1 MGRTYGGI
9 LGLVAFATVIGRGM
23 VALSSIESVILFA
36 CVVMFLFGGL
46 GWIVGNIAARIVD
59 ESVRQKVNAELDG
72 LQHSM
77 EHAVS

>member
-23 VALSSIESVILFA
+23 VALSSIESVVLIA
-36 CVVMFLFGGL
+36 CVAMFLFVGL

-77 EHAVS
+77 EQATP

>member
-1 MGRTYGGI
+1 MGRNYGGI

-23 VALSSIESVILFA
+23 VALSSIESVIQVA
-36 CVVMFLFGGL
+36 SIAMFLFAGL
-46 GWIVGNIAARIVD
+46 GWIVGSIAARIVD

-77 EHAVS
+77 EQAVP